1 MSSKSLNLANNNKKL
16 IYILI
21 SIVGLA
27 TIVLYSMKTGSIEIS
42 LKELIVGLIK
52 NDSTGNVGII
62 KDIRLPRILCAV
74 LIGASLGVAGTLLQ
88 AVMKNPLAD
97 PGITGISSGASL
109 VAIIIMVFLPELN
122 NVKPVVSFIG
132 GSFAAV
138 IVYLIAYDKGF
149 SPIRIVLAG
158 VAINS
163 LLTSMASI
171 VTMFNGGAQNSIDM
185 WLSGSLATV
194 TKSDVNILAVCTLL
208 GIGLALTT
216 SKTCNLLALGDKTSK
231 SLGVDTT
238 KQTIIISAI
247 AVFLASTSTGVGG
260 VISFVGLIVPHIAR
274 FIIGSN
280 HKYLIPFSAVLGS
293 ILLILADTL
302 GRSVFKPYEVPVGL
316 VMSVIGAP
324 FFIYL
329 LKRRKR

>member
-1 MSSKSLNLANNNKKL
+1 MSSKVLNLENNKKI
-16 IYILI
+16 IYILV
-21 SIVGLA
+21 SIVALA

-42 LKELIVGLIK
+42 FNELITGLIK
-52 NDSTGNVGII
+52 NDNNGNIGII
-62 KDIRLPRILCAV
+62 KDVRLPRVLCAV

-109 VAIIIMVFLPELN
+109 VAIIIMVFFPELN
-122 NVKPVVSFIG
+122 EFKSVVSFIG
-132 GSFAAV
+132 GSVAG
-138 IVYLIAYDKGF
+138 IMVYLIAYDKGF

-158 VAINS
+158 VAINA

-171 VTMFNGGAQNSIDM
+171 VTMFNGGVQN
-185 WLSGSLATV
+185 SLATV
-194 TKSDVNILAVCTLL
+194 TKSDVNILAICTIL
-208 GIGLALTT
+208 GISLALMTG
-216 SKTCNLLALGDKTSK
+216 KTCNLLSLGDKTSK

-280 HKYLIPFSAVLGS
+280 HNYLIPFSSILGS
-293 ILLILADTL
+293 ILLVLADTL
-302 GRSVFKPYEVPVGL
+302 GRTMFKPYEIPVGL

>member
-1 MSSKSLNLANNNKKL
+1 MSSKVLNLENNKKI
-16 IYILI
+16 IYILV
-21 SIVGLA
+21 SIVALA

-42 LKELIVGLIK
+42 FNELITGLIK
-52 NDSTGNVGII
+52 NDNNGNIGII
-62 KDIRLPRILCAV
+62 KDVRLPRVLCAV

-109 VAIIIMVFLPELN
+109 VAIIIMVFFPELN
-122 NVKPVVSFIG
+122 EFKSVVSFIG
-132 GSFAAV
+132 GSVAG
-138 IVYLIAYDKGF
+138 IMVYLIAYDKGF

-158 VAINS
+158 VAINA

-171 VTMFNGGAQNSIDM
+171 VTMFNGGVQNSIDM
-185 WLSGSLATV
+185 WLSGS
-194 TKSDVNILAVCTLL
+194 
-208 GIGLALTT
+208 
-216 SKTCNLLALGDKTSK
+216 
-231 SLGVDTT
+231 
-238 KQTIIISAI
+238 
-247 AVFLASTSTGVGG
+247 G

-280 HKYLIPFSAVLGS
+280 HNYLIPFSAALGS
-293 ILLILADTL
+293 ILLVLADTL
-302 GRSVFKPYEVPVGL
+302 GRTMFKPYEIPVGL

>member
-1 MSSKSLNLANNNKKL
+1 MSSKVVKLESNKKL
-16 IYILI
+16 IYILL
-21 SIVGLA
+21 SIVALA

-42 LKELIVGLIK
+42 FSELIKGLIT
-52 NDSTGNVGII
+52 NDNSGNIGII
-62 KDIRLPRILCAV
+62 KDVRLPRILCAV

-97 PGITGISSGASL
+97 PGITDISAGASVL
-109 VAIIIMVFLPELN
+109 AIIIMVFFQELN
-122 NVKPVVSFIG
+122 EIKPLVSFIG
-132 GSFAAV
+132 GGLAA
-138 IVYLIAYDKGF
+138 IMVYLIAYDKGF
-149 SPIRIVLAG
+149 SPIRIVLSG
-158 VAINS
+158 VAINA
-163 LLTSMASI
+163 LLTSVASI
-171 VTMFNGGAQNSIDM
+171 VTMFNGSVQSSIDM

-194 TKSDVNILAVCTLL
+194 TKRDVKILAVCTVL
-208 GIGLALTT
+208 GIALALMS

-280 HKYLIPFSAVLGS
+280 HKYLIPFSAILGS
-293 ILLILADTL
+293 ILLVIADVL
-302 GRSVFKPYEVPVGL
+302 GRSMFKPYEVPVGL

>member
-1 MSSKSLNLANNNKKL
+1 MSSKVLNLENNKKI
-16 IYILI
+16 IYILV
-21 SIVGLA
+21 SIVALA

-42 LKELIVGLIK
+42 FNELITGLIK
-52 NDSTGNVGII
+52 NDNNGNIGII
-62 KDIRLPRILCAV
+62 KDVRLPRVLCAV

-109 VAIIIMVFLPELN
+109 VAIIIMVF
-122 NVKPVVSFIG
+122 IG
-132 GSFAAV
+132 GSVAG
-138 IVYLIAYDKGF
+138 IMVYLIAYDKGF

-158 VAINS
+158 VAINA

-171 VTMFNGGAQNSIDM
+171 VTMFNGGVQNSIDM

-194 TKSDVNILAVCTLL
+194 TKSDVNILAICTIL
-208 GIGLALTT
+208 GISLALMTG
-216 SKTCNLLALGDKTSK
+216 KTCNLLSLGDKTSK

-280 HKYLIPFSAVLGS
+280 HNYLIPFSAALGS
-293 ILLILADTL
+293 MLLVLADTL
-302 GRSVFKPYEVPVGL
+302 GRTMFKPYEIPVGL

>member
-1 MSSKSLNLANNNKKL
+1 MSSKVLNLENNKKI
-16 IYILI
+16 IYILV
-21 SIVGLA
+21 SIVALA

-42 LKELIVGLIK
+42 FNELITGLIK
-52 NDSTGNVGII
+52 NDNNGNIGII
-62 KDIRLPRILCAV
+62 KDVRLPRVLCAV

-109 VAIIIMVFLPELN
+109 VA
-122 NVKPVVSFIG
+122 
-132 GSFAAV
+132 
-138 IVYLIAYDKGF
+138 YDKGF

-158 VAINS
+158 VAINA

-171 VTMFNGGAQNSIDM
+171 VTMFNGGVQNSIDM

-194 TKSDVNILAVCTLL
+194 TKSDVNILAICTIL
-208 GIGLALTT
+208 GISLALMTG
-216 SKTCNLLALGDKTSK
+216 KTCNLLSLEDKTSK

-280 HKYLIPFSAVLGS
+280 HNYLIPFSAALGS
-293 ILLILADTL
+293 ILLVLADTL
-302 GRSVFKPYEVPVGL
+302 GRTMFKPYEIPVGL

>member
-1 MSSKSLNLANNNKKL
+1 MSSKKQNIGNNKKL
-16 IYILI
+16 LYILV
-21 SIVGLA
+21 SIVVLIA
-27 TIVLYSMKTGSIEIS
+27 IVLYSMKTGSIEIS
-42 LKELIVGLIK
+42 FNELIKGLMS
-52 NDSTGNVGII
+52 NDTTGNIGVI
-62 KDIRLPRILCAV
+62 KDIRLPRIVCAV
-74 LIGASLGVAGTLLQ
+74 LIGASLGVSGTLLQ

-109 VAIIIMVFLPELN
+109 VAIIIMVFLPGLN
-122 NVKPVVSFIG
+122 GLKPIVSFIG
-132 GSFAAV
+132 GAVAALM
-138 IVYLIAYDKGF
+138 VYFIAYDKGF

-158 VAINS
+158 VAINA
-163 LLTSMASI
+163 LLTAMGSI
-171 VTMFNGGAQNSIDM
+171 VTMFNGAAQNSIQM

-194 TKSDVNILAVCTLL
+194 TKSDVNILVICTLI
-208 GIGLALTT
+208 GIGTSLTLG
-216 SKTCNLLALGDKTSK
+216 KTCNLLALGEKTSK

-238 KQTIIISAI
+238 KQTIIISSI

-260 VISFVGLIVPHIAR
+260 IISFVGLIVPHIAR

-280 HKYLIPFSAVLGS
+280 HNYLIPFSAALGS
-293 ILLILADTL
+293 ILLVLADTL
-302 GRSVFKPYEVPVGL
+302 GRTMFKPYEVPVGL

>member
-1 MSSKSLNLANNNKKL
+1 MSSKTLNLENNKKL
-16 IYILI
+16 IYILL
-21 SIVGLA
+21 SIVALA

-42 LKELIVGLIK
+42 FNELIKGLIT
-52 NDSTGNVGII
+52 NDNTGNIGII
-62 KDIRLPRILCAV
+62 KDVRLPRILCAV

-97 PGITGISSGASL
+97 PGITGISAGASV
-109 VAIIIMVFLPELN
+109 VAIIIMVFFQELN
-122 NVKPVVSFIG
+122 EIKPIVSFIG
-132 GSFAAV
+132 GGVASV
-138 IVYLIAYDKGF
+138 MVYLIAYDKGF
-149 SPIRIVLAG
+149 SPIRIVLSG

-163 LLTSMASI
+163 LLTSVASI
-171 VTMFNGGAQNSIDM
+171 VTMFNGSVQSSIDM

-194 TKSDVNILAVCTLL
+194 TKNDVNILAVCSIV
-208 GIGLALTT
+208 GIVLAFMS

-280 HKYLIPFSAVLGS
+280 HKYLIPFSAILGS
-293 ILLILADTL
+293 ILLVLADVL
-302 GRSVFKPYEVPVGL
+302 GRSMFRPYEVPVGL

>member
-1 MSSKSLNLANNNKKL
+1 MSSKILNLENNKKL
-16 IYILI
+16 IYILV
-21 SIVGLA
+21 SIVVLA
-27 TIVLYSMKTGSIEIS
+27 TIVLYSIKTGSIEIS
-42 LKELIVGLIK
+42 FNELIKGLMS
-52 NDSTGNVGII
+52 NDNSGNIGII
-62 KDIRLPRILCAV
+62 KDIRLPRVLSAV
-74 LIGASLGVAGTLLQ
+74 LIGSSLGVAGTLLQ

-109 VAIIIMVFLPELN
+109 VAIIIMVFFPGLN
-122 NVKPVVSFIG
+122 EFKPV
-132 GSFAAV
+132 
-138 IVYLIAYDKGF
+138 VYLIAYDKGF

-158 VAINS
+158 VAINA

-171 VTMFNGGAQNSIDM
+171 VTMFNGGVQNSIDT

-194 TKSDVNILAVCTLL
+194 TRSDVDILLICTIL
-208 GIGLALTT
+208 GIGSALMTG
-216 SKTCNLLALGDKTSK
+216 KTCNLLALGDKTSK

-247 AVFLASTSTGVGG
+247 AIFLASTSTGVGG

-280 HKYLIPFSAVLGS
+280 HKYLIPFSAILGS
-293 ILLILADTL
+293 VLLVLADTL
-302 GRSVFKPYEVPVGL
+302 GRNLFKPYEIPVGL

>member
-1 MSSKSLNLANNNKKL
+1 MSSKILNLENNKKL
-16 IYILI
+16 IYILV
-21 SIVGLA
+21 SIVALA

-42 LKELIVGLIK
+42 FNELIRGLIS
-52 NDSTGNVGII
+52 NDNSGNIGII
-62 KDIRLPRILCAV
+62 KDIRLPRVLSAV

-109 VAIIIMVFLPELN
+109 VAIIIMVFFPGLN
-122 NVKPVVSFIG
+122 GIKPVVSFIG
-132 GSFAAV
+132 GAIAA
-138 IVYLIAYDKGF
+138 IMVYLIAYDKGF

-158 VAINS
+158 VAINA

-171 VTMFNGGAQNSIDM
+171 VTMFNGGVQNSIDM

-194 TKSDVNILAVCTLL
+194 TKSDVNILAICTIL
-208 GIGLALTT
+208 GIGLALMTG
-216 SKTCNLLALGDKTSK
+216 KTCNLLALGDKTSK

-238 KQTIIISAI
+238 KQTIIISSI

-280 HKYLIPFSAVLGS
+280 HKYLIPFSATLGS
-293 ILLILADTL
+293 VLLVLADTL
-302 GRSVFKPYEVPVGL
+302 GRTMFKPYEVAVGL

>member
-1 MSSKSLNLANNNKKL
+1 MSSKVLNLENNKKI
-16 IYILI
+16 IYILV
-21 SIVGLA
+21 SIVALA

-42 LKELIVGLIK
+42 FNELITGLIK
-52 NDSTGNVGII
+52 NDNNGNIGII
-62 KDIRLPRILCAV
+62 KDVRLPRVLCAV

-109 VAIIIMVFLPELN
+109 VAIINEF
-122 NVKPVVSFIG
+122 KSVVSFIG
-132 GSFAAV
+132 GSVAG
-138 IVYLIAYDKGF
+138 IMVYLIAYDKGF

-158 VAINS
+158 VAINA

-171 VTMFNGGAQNSIDM
+171 VTMFNGGVQNSIDM

-194 TKSDVNILAVCTLL
+194 TKSDVNILAICTIL
-208 GIGLALTT
+208 GISLALMTG
-216 SKTCNLLALGDKTSK
+216 KTCNLLSLEDKTSK

-280 HKYLIPFSAVLGS
+280 HNYLIPFSAALGS
-293 ILLILADTL
+293 ILLVLADTL
-302 GRSVFKPYEVPVGL
+302 GRTMFKPYEIPVGL

>member
-1 MSSKSLNLANNNKKL
+1 MSSKVLNLENNKKI
-16 IYILI
+16 IYILV
-21 SIVGLA
+21 SIVALA

-42 LKELIVGLIK
+42 FNELITGLIK
-52 NDSTGNVGII
+52 NDNNGNIGII
-62 KDIRLPRILCAV
+62 KDVRLPRVLCAV

-109 VAIIIMVFLPELN
+109 VAIIIMVFFPELN
-122 NVKPVVSFIG
+122 EFKSVVSFIG
-132 GSFAAV
+132 GSVAG
-138 IVYLIAYDKGF
+138 IMVYLIAYDKGF
-149 SPIRIVLAG
+149 SPIRIVLAW

-171 VTMFNGGAQNSIDM
+171 VTMFNGGVQNSIDM

-194 TKSDVNILAVCTLL
+194 TKSDVNILAICTIL
-208 GIGLALTT
+208 GISSALMTG
-216 SKTCNLLALGDKTSK
+216 KTCNLLSLGDKTSK

-280 HKYLIPFSAVLGS
+280 HNYLIPFSAALGS
-293 ILLILADTL
+293 ILLVLADTL
-302 GRSVFKPYEVPVGL
+302 GRTMFKPYEIPVGL

>member
-1 MSSKSLNLANNNKKL
+1 MGSKILNLENNKKL
-16 IYILI
+16 LYILV
-21 SIVGLA
+21 SILVLA

-42 LKELIVGLIK
+42 FNELIKGLMS
-52 NDSTGNVGII
+52 NDNSGNIGII
-62 KDIRLPRILCAV
+62 KEIRLPRVLSAV

-88 AVMKNPLAD
+88 AVMKNPLAY

-109 VAIIIMVFLPELN
+109 VAIIIMVFFPELN
-122 NVKPVVSFIG
+122 EFKPVVSFIG
-132 GSFAAV
+132 GSVAG
-138 IVYLIAYDKGF
+138 IMVYLIAYDKGF

-158 VAINS
+158 VAINA

-171 VTMFNGGAQNSIDM
+171 VTMFNGGVQNSIDT

-194 TKSDVNILAVCTLL
+194 TRSDVDILLICTIL
-208 GIGLALTT
+208 GIGSALMTG
-216 SKTCNLLALGDKTSK
+216 KTCNLLALGDKTSK

-247 AVFLASTSTGVGG
+247 AIFLASTSTGVGG

-280 HKYLIPFSAVLGS
+280 HKYLIPFSAILGS
-293 ILLILADTL
+293 VLLVLADTL
-302 GRSVFKPYEVPVGL
+302 GRNLFKPYEIPVGL

>member
-1 MSSKSLNLANNNKKL
+1 MNSKTLKLENNKKL

-21 SIVGLA
+21 SIVALV

-42 LKELIVGLIK
+42 FNELIIGLAS
-52 NDSTGNVGII
+52 NDNSGNLGVI
-62 KDIRLPRILCAV
+62 KDIRLPRVISAV

-109 VAIIIMVFLPELN
+109 VAIIIMVFFPGLN
-122 NVKPVVSFIG
+122 EFKPLVSFIG
-132 GSFAAV
+132 GSVAGMM
-138 IVYLIAYDKGF
+138 VYLIAYDKGF

-158 VAINS
+158 VAINA

-171 VTMFNGGAQNSIDM
+171 VTMFNGGIQNSIDM

-194 TKSDVNILAVCTLL
+194 TKSDVNILVICTIL
-208 GIGLALTT
+208 GIGLSLMTG
-216 SKTCNLLALGDKTSK
+216 KTCNLLALGDKTSK

-238 KQTIIISAI
+238 KQTVIISAI
-247 AVFLASTSTGVGG
+247 AIFLASTSTGVGG

-274 FIIGSN
+274 FMIGSN
-280 HKYLIPFSAVLGS
+280 HNYLIPFSATLGG
-293 ILLILADTL
+293 ILLVLADTL
-302 GRSVFKPYEVPVGL
+302 GRSIFKPYEVPVGI
-316 VMSVIGAP
+316 VMSIIGAP

>member
-1 MSSKSLNLANNNKKL
+1 MSSKVVKLESNKKL
-16 IYILI
+16 IYILL
-21 SIVGLA
+21 SIVALA

-42 LKELIVGLIK
+42 FSELIKGLIT
-52 NDSTGNVGII
+52 NDNSGNIGII
-62 KDIRLPRILCAV
+62 KDVRLPRILCAV

-97 PGITGISSGASL
+97 PGITGISAGASVL
-109 VAIIIMVFLPELN
+109 AIIIMVFFKELN
-122 NVKPVVSFIG
+122 EVKPILSFIG
-132 GSFAAV
+132 GSVAA
-138 IVYLIAYDKGF
+138 IMVYLIAYDKGF
-149 SPIRIVLAG
+149 SPIRIVLSG
-158 VAINS
+158 VAINA
-163 LLTSMASI
+163 LLTSVASI
-171 VTMFNGGAQNSIDM
+171 VTMFNGSVQSSIDM

-194 TKSDVNILAVCTLL
+194 TKSDVNILAVCTVL
-208 GIGLALTT
+208 GIALALMS

-302 GRSVFKPYEVPVGL
+302 GRSMFKPYEVPVGL

>member
-1 MSSKSLNLANNNKKL
+1 MSSKVLNLENNKKI
-16 IYILI
+16 IYILV
-21 SIVGLA
+21 SIVALA

-42 LKELIVGLIK
+42 FNELITGLIK
-52 NDSTGNVGII
+52 NDNNGNIGII
-62 KDIRLPRILCAV
+62 KDVRLPRVLCAV

-109 VAIIIMVFLPELN
+109 VAIIIMVFFPELN
-122 NVKPVVSFIG
+122 EFKSVVSFIG
-132 GSFAAV
+132 GSVAG
-138 IVYLIAYDKGF
+138 IMVYLIAYDKGF

-158 VAINS
+158 VAINA

-171 VTMFNGGAQNSIDM
+171 VTMFNGGVQNSIDM

-194 TKSDVNILAVCTLL
+194 TKSDVNILAICTIL
-208 GIGLALTT
+208 GISLALMTG
-216 SKTCNLLALGDKTSK
+216 KTCNLLSLEDKTSK

-260 VISFVGLIVPHIAR
+260 VISFVGLIVPQIVRGLIGADYKYIIPLSMLFGAVLLVYSDIVAR
-274 FIIGSN
+274 MINPPYETPIGS
-280 HKYLIPFSAVLGS
+280 LTALLG
-293 ILLILADTL
+293 
-302 GRSVFKPYEVPVGL
+302 VP
-316 VMSVIGAP
+316 I
-324 FFIYL
+324 FIYL
-329 LKRRKR
+329 VRKEG

>member
-21 SIVGLA
+21 SILA
-27 TIVLYSMKTGSIEIS
+27 LAAIVLYSMKTGSIEIS

-88 AVMKNPLAD
+88 SVMKNPLAD

-109 VAIIIMVFLPELN
+109 VAIIIMVFFPELN
-122 NVKPVVSFIG
+122 NVKPIVSFIG

-138 IVYLIAYDKGF
+138 MVYLIAYDKGF

-171 VTMFNGGAQNSIDM
+171 VTMFNGGAQNSINM

-194 TKSDVNILAVCTLL
+194 TKSDVNILTVCTIL
-208 GIGLALTT
+208 GIALAFMS

-302 GRSVFKPYEVPVGL
+302 GRSIFKPYEVPVGL